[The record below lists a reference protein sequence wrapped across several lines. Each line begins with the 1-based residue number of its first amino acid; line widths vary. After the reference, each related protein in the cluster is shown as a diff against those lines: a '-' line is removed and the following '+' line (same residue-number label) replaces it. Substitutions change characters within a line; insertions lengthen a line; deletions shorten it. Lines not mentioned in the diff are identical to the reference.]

1 MHLPCPPPNP
11 EQHVCAWDPGVLE
24 VVSLRQNCW
33 NQNSF
38 KINAIHVSLVQNFLR
53 GRSNFNVPSH
63 SVSWGLGRVEG
74 LSCTRVHAHACL
86 KGSSTAHKYL
96 HVYVCHEYI
105 HITQRPIPFRQQHPE
120 FRGFC
125 SARYIIEITFT
136 FAEKTTTRTWE
147 SESECKDFSVAL

>member
-1 MHLPCPPPNP
+1 MFPATLCLGDGEGWRGSAAHEYMHM
-11 EQHVCAWDPGVLE
+11 Q
-24 VVSLRQNCW
+24 
-33 NQNSF
+33 
-38 KINAIHVSLVQNFLR
+38 
-53 GRSNFNVPSH
+53 
-63 SVSWGLGRVEG
+63 
-74 LSCTRVHAHACL
+74 CL

-96 HVYVCHEYI
+96 HVYVCLEYI
-105 HITQRPIPFRQQHPE
+105 HIMQHPVLFRQQHPE